1 LNTSPDFTGTS
12 IVRSSAVPNQ
22 RGIIFDALQPGTKY
36 YNRTRT
42 NLPSNWGPVRSFT
55 TAGSPPPPPITALET
70 SGVKVYPNPFNSN
83 FTAEIQEGTDVNLA
97 IFDVTGKQ
105 VMSTPGSKGQSL
117 QLGTELSQGVYILK
131 IQEGN
136 NITIHRMIKQ

>member
-22 RGIIFDALQPGTKY
+22 RGIIFDALQPGTTY

-55 TAGSPPPPPITALET
+55 TAGSPAPAPEFAAET
-70 SGVKVYPNPFNSN
+70 NRVKVYPNPFITN
-83 FTAEIQEGTDVNLA
+83 FTAEVPEGNNVSLA

-105 VMSTPGSKGQSL
+105 VINASALKGQSL
-117 QLGTELSQGVYILK
+117 KLGDALSQGIYILK
-131 IQEGN
+131 IQDGAN
-136 NITIHRMIKQ
+136 VTIHRMIKQ